1 MRLTRG
7 NNKQEV
13 IPKKAFVFFP
23 KDHTTMITTTSN
35 ITFTTK
41 ENSEG
46 TLVWKGKTHLCF
58 VLKMSGKLI
67 IQIFI
72 L

>member
-1 MRLTRG
+1 MRVTRG

-23 KDHTTMITTTSN
+23 KDYTTMITTTAN

-41 ENSEG
+41 EHSEG
-46 TLVWKGKTHLCF
+46 TLVWKGKTYLCH

-67 IQIFI
+67 ILI